1 MRIMNKL
8 VALEGILELVTSQ
21 GNKDKVFDIVGLEGV
36 DAKLVW
42 FGLFDFIPGGALA
55 SGRKIVIE
63 QVCCNSVS
71 GEPGGGGEL
80 ELSLQ
85 EVVVIDEGLKAKSR
99 GGGQVAARSLT
110 GGQGMV
116 RKPGVNQEVRRQQ
129 GGGRRPGC
137 GQEASRRQL
146 KRQLETRRP

>member
-42 FGLFDFIPGGALA
+42 PGLFDFIPGGVMA

-80 ELSLQ
+80 EPSLQ
-85 EVVVIDEGLKAKSR
+85 GVEVIGEGLKARRPGGSQESAR
-99 GGGQVAARSLT
+99 RPGGGQESAKSR
-110 GGQGMV
+110 
-116 RKPGVNQEVRRQQ
+116 PGVVQ
-129 GGGRRPGC
+129 GLVRRPGV
-137 GQEASRRQL
+137 GLEARRS
-146 KRQLETRRP
+146 